1 MDLMT
6 SKILDVCTSIGRL
19 MLENGAETYRV
30 EDTVY
35 RVAVN
40 YGLQSVSVFSVPAAL
55 IITVQ
60 DQTGQEY
67 TRLHRVTEQRS
78 NLDIVSEA
86 NNLSR
91 KIAVTD
97 LSPNDALNELD
108 RLNRKESHYSLFEE
122 ILAAALICG
131 FFTVIFQGSLL
142 DLVAATF
149 IGGLGYAVYV
159 YALKFINIRF
169 FSEMIASALIGWSAY
184 LLTQFGM
191 GHDVNI
197 IIVSSVMTL
206 VPGKAITNG
215 IRDLM
220 ASHYIAGVSVLA
232 DAFLTAAA
240 IGIGVATVL
249 SFIN

>member
-91 KIAVTD
+91 KIAATD

-108 RLNRKESHYSLFEE
+108 LLNRK
-122 ILAAALICG
+122 
-131 FFTVIFQGSLL
+131 
-142 DLVAATF
+142 
-149 IGGLGYAVYV
+149 
-159 YALKFINIRF
+159 
-169 FSEMIASALIGWSAY
+169 
-184 LLTQFGM
+184 
-191 GHDVNI
+191 
-197 IIVSSVMTL
+197 
-206 VPGKAITNG
+206 
-215 IRDLM
+215 
-220 ASHYIAGVSVLA
+220 
-232 DAFLTAAA
+232 
-240 IGIGVATVL
+240 
-249 SFIN
+249 